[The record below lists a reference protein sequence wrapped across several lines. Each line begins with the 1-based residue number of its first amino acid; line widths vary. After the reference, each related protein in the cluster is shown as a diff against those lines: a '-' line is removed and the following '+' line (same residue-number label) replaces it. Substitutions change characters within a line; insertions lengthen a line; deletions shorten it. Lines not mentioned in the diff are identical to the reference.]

1 MTDSSN
7 AEILAPMRGEII
19 GIGEVNDPVFSGK
32 KLGDGFGVKPTDAQ
46 VVAPVS
52 GTVTMVASTKHAVG
66 IKADSGVEVLLHL
79 GIDTVEMDGAPFTMN
94 VAKGDTVTAGE
105 PIATMDLDAVVA
117 GGKDTTAILAITN
130 TPKALE
136 SLSVNSGVA
145 NAGDVAAVAHLK
157 GAGASQN
164 TAQGTGKGAAVGAGA
179 GAASVAAGSVATGH
193 NAARAGNIEHTNVGE
208 AGQATSTAQALD
220 PAASNAS
227 GTTAERPAHLTGY
240 DALAWDILNN
250 IGGAEN
256 VKSVIHC
263 ITRVRFYL
271 KDEDKANDS
280 AVSNLDGVI
289 DVAHAAGQYQ
299 VVIGPAVEDVYD
311 AVVRQLG
318 DGKAGGETASD
329 AEPAERP
336 SGVGGW
342 LKWGFSSL
350 IGVITGSMM
359 PVIGLLAAA
368 GVLKG
373 ILTMLTYNELV
384 DPESQTFTIINA
396 MGDAV
401 FYFLP
406 IFVGFTAAKRLGA
419 DPIIV
424 AIIGGVLA
432 YPTIAEIA
440 KGEQTGSLL
449 GIATNAEF
457 FGIPFPMASYTYSIF
472 PMIVA
477 AWLASK
483 IEPVLKKYIPAV
495 LRMIFV
501 PLIEVFVVSILILVV
516 LGPIIMW
523 ISTGLANGIQ
533 WVYDLSPSISGLI
546 IGGFYQCLVI
556 FGLHWAVIPLV
567 ANDIST
573 QGHSY
578 LNAIISATMVAQGGG
593 VLAVFLKTKSEQ
605 MKGLAGSAAIAAL
618 CGITEPAMYGIN
630 LKYGRVF
637 ALASVGGAVGGF
649 LTGLFNV
656 NMWGFTGSLIGF
668 FSFMNPEGLDGS
680 WTGFWI
686 ASLSAL
692 AVAFILVYLFGFKD
706 ADLATER
713 VVEKKRLGRREP
725 IAK

>member
-32 KLGDGFGVKPTDAQ
+32 KLGDGFGVKPTEAQ

-136 SLSVNSGVA
+136 SLSVNSGAA

-193 NAARAGNIEHTNVGE
+193 NAARAGNIEHTNVG
-208 AGQATSTAQALD
+208 ATSTAQALD

-289 DVAHAAGQYQ
+289 DVARAGGQYQ

-311 AVVRQLG
+311 AVVKQIG
-318 DGKAGGETASD
+318 AGKAGGENESE
-329 AEPAERP
+329 AEPTERP

-342 LKWGFSSL
+342 FKWGFSSL

-359 PVIGLLAAA
+359 PVIGLLAAS

-373 ILTMLTYNELV
+373 LLTILTYYELV
-384 DPESQTFTIINA
+384 DKDSQTFTIINA

-406 IFVGFTAAKRLGA
+406 IFVGFIAARRLGA

-424 AIIGGVLA
+424 SIIGGVLA
-432 YPTIAEIA
+432 YPTIAELA
-440 KGEQTGSLL
+440 KGEATGSLL
-449 GIATNAEF
+449 GISTNAEF

-477 AWLASK
+477 AWLCSK
-483 IEPVLKKYIPAV
+483 IEPVLKKWIPAV

-501 PLIEVFVVSILILVV
+501 PLIEVFVVSTLILVV

-523 ISTGLANGIQ
+523 ISTGIADAIQ
-533 WVYDLSPSISGLI
+533 WVYDLSPAISGLV
-546 IGGFYQCLVI
+546 IGAFYQCLVI
-556 FGLHWAVIPLV
+556 FGLHWAVIPVV
-567 ANDIST
+567 ANDIAS

-578 LNAIISATMVAQGGG
+578 LNAIISATMVAQGAGA
-593 VLAVFLKTKSEQ
+593 LAVFAKTRNEQ
-605 MKGLAGSAAIAAL
+605 MKGLSGSAAIAGF

-637 ALASVGGAVGGF
+637 ALASVGAAVGGF
-649 LTGLFNV
+649 ITGLMHV
-656 NMWGFTGSLIGF
+656 NMWGFVGSLIGF
-668 FSFMNPEGLDGS
+668 FSFINPDTGPDQS

-686 ASLSAL
+686 ASIATVIVS
-692 AVAFILVYLFGFKD
+692 FSLVYFFGFKD
-706 ADLATER
+706 ADLDKQRT
-713 VVEKKRLGRREP
+713 VEKKRLGNREP
-725 IAK
+725 VA